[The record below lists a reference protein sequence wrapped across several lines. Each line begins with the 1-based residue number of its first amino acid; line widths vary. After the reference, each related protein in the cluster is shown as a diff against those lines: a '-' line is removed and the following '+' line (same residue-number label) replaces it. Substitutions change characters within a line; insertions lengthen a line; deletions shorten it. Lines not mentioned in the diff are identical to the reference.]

1 MKDRTQTVR
10 LGIPAA
16 RKRSCTS
23 EIEDRTKTESVD
35 VWSFIEQVASL
46 SWNLAWNQPVCGE
59 RVVKGLLSKLMA
71 EPRYDE
77 LGVKLMDRATIRLQ
91 KGDPGWLNG
100 IQIFLQMSDVEK
112 FPLRYSLCWVSD
124 PPPRVSHRTRVSR
137 RVVTT
142 SLCKIGIRAA
152 NLFRLPAWQQRRCKV
167 NRYRRGEKISRKLSF
182 ERCATG
188 FDKPAK

>member
-46 SWNLAWNQPVCGE
+46 SWNLAWNQPACGE

-124 PPPRVSHRTRVSR
+124 PPPGCRIGPASR
-137 RVVTT
+137 DA
-142 SLCKIGIRAA
+142 SLRRPFAK
-152 NLFRLPAWQQRRCKV
+152 LESVQQICFV
-167 NRYRRGEKISRKLSF
+167 YRRGSNGGVK
-182 ERCATG
+182 
-188 FDKPAK
+188 

>member
-10 LGIPAA
+10 LGIPAT

-46 SWNLAWNQPVCGE
+46 SWNLAWNQPVCRE

-71 EPRYDE
+71 KPRYDE
-77 LGVKLMDRATIRLQ
+77 LGVKLMDRTTIRLQ

-124 PPPRVSHRTRVSR
+124 PPPGVASDPRLETRRYDVPLQNWNPCSKFVSFTGV
-137 RVVTT
+137 
-142 SLCKIGIRAA
+142 AA
-152 NLFRLPAWQQRRCKV
+152 TKVQSKSIPA
-167 NRYRRGEKISRKLSF
+167 RGKNITEAFVWAMRHWLW
-182 ERCATG
+182 
-188 FDKPAK
+188 